1 MEKFFVPVAALLLV
15 LVCFGFV
22 PQLAVLTRNRVAATT
37 SSCVPPQ
44 ARELHEAVEIVG
56 LACRFVSMGKR
67 LARTGQPRPRGC
79 SETS

>member
-44 ARELHEAVEIVG
+44 GARVARSTRNRGACMPIRFYGEEACAHRAAE
-56 LACRFVSMGKR
+56 ATRMFR
-67 LARTGQPRPRGC
+67 D
-79 SETS
+79 